1 MTELSGKKSQKTS
14 QRYERLLKGEISA
27 KQYVKDLKREA
38 QTQRSAQVGSYGMR
52 RTTSA

>member
-1 MTELSGKKSQKTS
+1 MTELPRKKSQKTP

-38 QTQRSAQVGSYGMR
+38 RTHRSAQAGSYSSR
-52 RTTSA
+52 RATSA